1 MESQELKSKDEK
13 KESEKDVALLQTEK
27 GNIKIKLYLKEA
39 PITAGN
45 FKDLVSRGFYNG
57 TTFIELSQVS

>member
-39 PITAGN
+39 PITAETL
-45 FKDLVSRGFYNG
+45 K
-57 TTFIELSQVS
+57 I